1 MKPKDDRL
9 DDYYNNGYSFGDQP
23 YTIPR
28 WRMPLAVQSLWVFGA
43 LYLACKF
50 VCIVSDAN

>member
-50 VCIVSDAN
+50 VCIVIDAN